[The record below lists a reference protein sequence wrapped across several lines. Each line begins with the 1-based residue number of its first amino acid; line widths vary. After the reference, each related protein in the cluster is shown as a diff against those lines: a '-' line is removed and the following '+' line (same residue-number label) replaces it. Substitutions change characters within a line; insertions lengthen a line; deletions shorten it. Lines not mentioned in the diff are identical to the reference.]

1 MIKNSNQN
9 KTHRVISLHPFD
21 PRGCKV
27 GGIETH
33 VRNTIKFIP
42 DDIEMIIVGV
52 DETNDLELGKIVTL
66 ENEFGKKFKFLPIL
80 NTEKVDINKPA
91 KKIFQSLTLNFFFA
105 LFKFGSV
112 IKALSKERES
122 SIEIQR
128 YEFSWF
134 CRFYK
139 LNHVLLTHGDADPNQ
154 KLDSILGKMWF
165 IHRFN
170 EARAVKAANCIISV
184 SSEQAKRLQVDFPTR
199 KNDIHYMTVSVDDSL
214 FTAAPYQTED
224 GILKIAFAGRL
235 DEFKRPQMMFKIIKA
250 LSEKLNGKVEFH
262 YIGVSDPTVFDEY
275 QAVKD
280 NVICHGFQRSPS
292 IAKLWHTY
300 HLGMVTSVFEGW
312 PVYVMEAVCSGRPVI
327 SLKLDQMADT
337 FSSGK
342 CGTMLKINNA
352 DETTVDLMV
361 DEILRTWG
369 GVQENKI
376 NPVVVNEVIDAFKAS
391 NQLAKLFKLH
401 AGAK

>member
-1 MIKNSNQN
+1 MTNNVQN
-9 KTHRVISLHPFD
+9 ITHRIISLHPFD

-42 DDIEMIIVGV
+42 DDIEMVIVGV

-80 NTEKVDINKPA
+80 NTKKVDINKPA

-139 LNHVLLTHGDADPNQ
+139 LRHVLITHGDADPNQ

-214 FTAAPYQTED
+214 FTATPYQIED
-224 GILKIAFAGRL
+224 GVLKIAFAGRL
-235 DEFKRPQMMFKIIKA
+235 DEFKRPQMMFKIIKS

-262 YIGVSDPTVFDEY
+262 YIGVSDPTVFVEY

-292 IAKLWHTY
+292 IAELWKTF

-342 CGTMLKINNA
+342 CGIMLKTNNA
-352 DETTVDLMV
+352 DDTTIDLMV
-361 DEILRTWG
+361 DGMLRTW
-369 GVQENKI
+369 QDIQSNKI
-376 NPVVVNEVIDAFKAS
+376 DPNEVNEIIDGFKAS
-391 NQLAKLFKLH
+391 NQLARLFKFH
-401 AGAK
+401 TGAK